1 MTFVRF
7 QRIGSLRGG
16 IWTCRAGTPKRGD
29 FNSEFWLQPT
39 QRGRVQVTA
48 DDEAAAIQEAE
59 QSAIH
64 PHYTGATREGSASLA
79 PLKSWLS

>member
-1 MTFVRF
+1 MTTYVTIARTVFEP
-7 QRIGSLRGG
+7 IS
-16 IWTCRAGTPKRGD
+16 
-29 FNSEFWLQPT
+29 
-39 QRGRVQVTA
+39 VQVTA

>member
-1 MTFVRF
+1 VTMFPTFRQFYEAVHGDRSPF
-7 QRIGSLRGG
+7 QALDNLI
-16 IWTCRAGTPKRGD
+16 I
-29 FNSEFWLQPT
+29 NSEFWLQPT